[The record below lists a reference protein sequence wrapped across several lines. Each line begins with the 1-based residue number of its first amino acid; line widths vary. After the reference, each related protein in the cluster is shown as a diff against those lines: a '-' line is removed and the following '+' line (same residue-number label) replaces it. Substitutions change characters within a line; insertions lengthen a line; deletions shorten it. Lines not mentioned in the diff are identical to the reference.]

1 MPTKLKAVVIIP
13 ARWGSTRFPGK
24 PLENLSG
31 KPMIQWVVER
41 AQSAKSIAEVIVA
54 TDDDRILN
62 AVEGFGGKAVLTS
75 ANHVS
80 GTDRIAEAAK
90 DLDCD
95 IVINVQGDEPLIP
108 SANIDLLVRPFLE
121 DKLIKVTTL
130 KSRILDDHEILNPNV
145 VKVTSSKNGFA
156 LYFSRSP
163 IPYLRDEWKDEERL
177 VSNETCRDTT
187 FYKHIGAYGFKK
199 SFLMEYTSMPESP
212 LEMAEKL
219 EQLRI
224 LENGVPI
231 YVVETKLG
239 SIGVDSKEDLEKVEA
254 LLNQVEPVN

>member
-41 AQSAKSIAEVIVA
+41 AQSAKSISEVIVA
-54 TDDDRILN
+54 TDDERILN
-62 AVEGFGGKAVLTS
+62 TVKSFGGKAVLTS
-75 ANHVS
+75 ADHVS

-108 SANIDLLVRPFLE
+108 SANIDLLVTPFLE
-121 DKLIKVTTL
+121 DKLIRVTTL
-130 KSRILDDHEILNPNV
+130 KSRILDDHEILDPNV
-145 VKVTSSKNGFA
+145 VKVTSSKTGFA

-163 IPYLRDEWKDEERL
+163 IPYLRDEWKNEERP
-177 VSNETCRDTT
+177 VSIETCRETT
-187 FYKHIGAYGFKK
+187 FYKHIGAYGFRK

-212 LEMAEKL
+212 LEKAEKL

-239 SIGVDSKEDLEKVEA
+239 SIGVDRKEDLEKVEA